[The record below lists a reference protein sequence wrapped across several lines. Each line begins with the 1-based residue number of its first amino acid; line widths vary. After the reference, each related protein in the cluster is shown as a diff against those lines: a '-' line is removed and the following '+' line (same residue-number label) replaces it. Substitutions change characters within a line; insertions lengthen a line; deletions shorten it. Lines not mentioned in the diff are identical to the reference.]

1 MSSDLY
7 KATIIISGTVQG
19 VGFRPF
25 VYKLANKLGVK
36 GYVLNS
42 GLGVEIKAISTYD
55 VLIKFINKLQSDKP
69 DISYIKSFNH
79 NIVPYSNDEEFSDF
93 KIIHSKTDKE
103 PSAYIMPDIA
113 ICEDCLKEIFDP
125 TDRRYL
131 YPFTNCTNC
140 GPRYTI
146 IEKLPYDR
154 DNTTMKNFVM
164 CEKCRKEYED
174 PENRRFHAQP
184 NACPVCGPKIIL
196 WDSEGNTIAEKH
208 RAIEIAIEQILSGK
222 IVAVKGLGGFH
233 LFVNPFIEGSVKEL
247 RKRKHRN
254 EKPFALMFPDL
265 ETVKKYCYLS
275 DKEKKLL
282 LSQKSPIVLLKLKE
296 QFRLNNFI
304 RTSKVSIPFFKDCVG
319 EGSDNP
325 YLGVLLPYTPL
336 HHIMMRMLKIPVI
349 ATSGNISDEPI
360 CIDEKE
366 ALERLKN
373 IVDFFLIHNRPI
385 LRYVDDSIVKIT
397 AGEEFILRRARGYA
411 PLPITI
417 DFLENSEKSINSQ
430 ILATGAFLKNTIA
443 LKKGNEVFLSQ
454 HIGDLDNLESINSF
468 ENTISHLSNIYKIN
482 FSEIVCDMH
491 PDYSSTRY
499 AEEKSRSENIKL
511 TKIQHHIAHIFSC
524 IAENQ
529 IELPV
534 LGVAWDGTGFGY
546 DNTIWGS
553 EFFIVN
559 SEIKRIAHLRY
570 FRLPG
575 GEESI
580 KKVERIATGILMDF
594 QNELNVDNINEF
606 TKSFNDNFSKLKTIL
621 EKNINCPFTSSMGR
635 LFDAVSSL
643 IGVKNYSSFEGQAA
657 MELEFTA
664 HSVSD
669 ENKCYNFDINKK
681 NNIYEIDFI
690 PLIRD
695 IISDIKNNISANVI
709 SKKFHNTL
717 SEIILDIARKV
728 EINNIALS
736 GGCFQNSLL
745 LETTIKKLKENG
757 FKPYWQK
764 RVPIN
769 DGGISLGQI
778 MYILKQSSV

>member
-1 MSSDLY
+1 MSDDLY
-7 KATIIISGTVQG
+7 KATIIITGAVQG

-25 VYKLANKLGVK
+25 VYKLANKFGIK

-69 DISYIKSFNH
+69 DISYIKSFKH

-125 TDRRYL
+125 ADRRYL

-154 DNTTMKNFVM
+154 DNTTMKNFTM

-184 NACPVCGPKIIL
+184 NACPVCGPKVIL
-196 WDSEGNTIAEKH
+196 WDSEGNTIAEKYK
-208 RAIEIAIEQILSGK
+208 AIEIAIEQILSGK

-233 LFVNPFIEGSVKEL
+233 LFVNPFMKDSIKEL

-265 ETVKKYCYLS
+265 QTVKKYCYLS

-296 QFRLNNFI
+296 KFRYNNFK
-304 RTSKVSIPFFKDCVG
+304 TSNVNIPFFEDCVG
-319 EGSDNP
+319 EGSNNP

-360 CIDEKE
+360 CIDEAE
-366 ALERLKN
+366 ALERLRN
-373 IVDFFLIHNRPI
+373 IADFFLIHNRPI
-385 LRYVDDSIVKIT
+385 LRYVDDSIVKII

-417 DFLENSEKSINSQ
+417 DFSENSGQSINSQ

-482 FSEIVCDMH
+482 FSEIISDLH
-491 PDYSSTRY
+491 PDYPSTKY
-499 AEEKSRSENIKL
+499 AEEKSRSENIRL
-511 TKIQHHIAHIFSC
+511 TRIQHHIAHIFSC
-524 IAENQ
+524 IAENK
-529 IELPV
+529 IKSPV
-534 LGVAWDGTGFGY
+534 LGIAWDGTGFGY
-546 DNTIWGS
+546 DSTIWGS
-553 EFFIVN
+553 EFFIIN

-580 KKVERIATGILMDF
+580 KKVDRIATGLLIDF
-594 QNELNVDNINEF
+594 QKELNVDNINEF
-606 TKSFNDNFSKLKTIL
+606 AKSFNDDFSKLKTIL

-657 MELEFTA
+657 MELEFAA
-664 HSVSD
+664 HNVSD

-717 SEIILDIARKV
+717 SEIILDVARKV
-728 EINNIALS
+728 EIKNIALS

-745 LETTIKKLKENG
+745 LETTIRKLKENG

-764 RVPIN
+764 KVPIN